1 MTNRLQISFWKVV
14 LLEGS
19 FLAGLCQSRR
29 VLIPNY
35 ICRTFR
41 KIEHTDSYPDGTLRQ
56 TKHST
61 DGTLRKTEDSGHE
74 TCTGHWRG
82 KKKKHSRRNTQTD
95 ITLRTIPR
103 QKTEKEH
110 TDRTKNKDR
119 TRRWRST
126 RMEHKQNRTLEQT
139 LQKRTLR

>member
-61 DGTLRKTEDSGHE
+61 DGTLRKTEDSDTKHVRDTEG
-74 TCTGHWRG
+74 G
-82 KKKKHSRRNTQTD
+82 KKK
-95 ITLRTIPR
+95 TL
-103 QKTEKEH
+103 KTEH
-110 TDRTKNKDR
+110 SDRHN
-119 TRRWRST
+119 S
-126 RMEHKQNRTLEQT
+126 QNNPETEN
-139 LQKRTLR
+139 